1 MLARFRADE
10 VVGAVKGGIDAK
22 ATRAQFEHIATIIP
36 PKWLAASATGSAER
50 CAAAVAAQFDL
61 GVTGV
66 IMRGATPAELVPV
79 VAAYRK
85 IRPAGLSVLPAN
97 PGRSA

>member
-1 MLARFRADE
+1 M
-10 VVGAVKGGIDAK
+10 
-22 ATRAQFEHIATIIP
+22 
-36 PKWLAASATGSAER
+36 
-50 CAAAVAAQFDL
+50 
-61 GVTGV
+61 TGV